1 MSIFHVENRFFLP
14 IKDTGGLKHHK
25 FSIFDGKQ
33 HPKKNLVPWM
43 LKSPLTSV
51 LNTFTYAHL
60 PDLCTFLSN
69 DTILSRRKE
78 DWFHCHTCGFEENE
92 GICSVCVR
100 TCHLNHE
107 VTYADYSKF
116 LCDCGSQGEEQCR
129 ALTRGRNLKD
139 DHPDQNGMFFRGSN

>member
-1 MSIFHVENRFFLP
+1 MQASSWVGLDFLNPNFMSTI
-14 IKDTGGLKHHK
+14 
-25 FSIFDGKQ
+25 SIQFIRYD
-33 HPKKNLVPWM
+33 LI
-43 LKSPLTSV
+43 LII
-51 LNTFTYAHL
+51 NTFTYAYL

-78 DWFHCHTCGFEENE
+78 DWFHCHTCGFRENE
-92 GICSVCVR
+92 GICSVCVK
-100 TCHLNHE
+100 TCHLNHD